1 MRFSI
6 TVTIAAM
13 LVSCASAL
21 ASTPP
26 SPRELERAVDAYLAP
41 LRQCDL
47 FQGAVLIGRGDRV
60 LLAKGYGDANVELGV
75 PNTPDH
81 VFRIASLSKMLTE
94 VALGRLMEQG
104 KLSLSDPLSR
114 FRPDFPRGDS
124 ITLDM
129 LRNHRAGIPSRNSI
143 PYDEE
148 AWQPNTLDSLVR
160 ILASTP
166 LDFAPGASQR
176 YSNGGY
182 AVLAAVIEK
191 ASGLSYAS
199 VIEREVATPLGL
211 TSTRHESDVD
221 LVTRRAYG
229 YVVTPVRRHGL
240 VTAPFQQMETKAGG
254 GSLVSTVYDLHRFL
268 RAMYTDRALRPDTWK
283 TLFPEDSVHA
293 FQGRCPGYN
302 VYMRRDFTR
311 DLDVIVLA
319 NNYASGMVADVGRD
333 LIAIARGVPTP
344 KPAWRAD
351 LPLDTPLA
359 RRAVGTYRIPPGLP
373 YGQGPIGLVLRGG
386 DLVVTLGGSPVDV
399 LLPQSPGRFLMRR
412 LWSEVRIEGSEGE
425 TPRVSFR
432 PLWYEAEPVTAQR
445 LP

>member
-1 MRFSI
+1 
-6 TVTIAAM
+6 M
-13 LVSCASAL
+13 LASCASA
-21 ASTPP
+21 AAAAPP

-47 FQGAVLIGRGDRV
+47 FQGAVLIGRGERV
-60 LLAKGYGDANVELGV
+60 ILAKGYGDASVELGV
-75 PNTPDH
+75 RNTPDH
-81 VFRIASLSKMLTE
+81 VFRIASLSKMFTE
-94 VALGRLMEQG
+94 VALGRLMEQS

-114 FRPDFPRGDS
+114 FLPDFPRGDS

-129 LRNHRAGIPSRNSI
+129 LRNHRAGIPSMNSI

-160 ILASTP
+160 VLAATP
-166 LDFAPGASQR
+166 LDFSPGARRR

-182 AVLAAVIEK
+182 AILAAVIEK
-191 ASGLSYAS
+191 ASGMPYAS
-199 VIEREVATPLGL
+199 AIEREVAIPLGL

-221 LVTRRAYG
+221 LVSRRAYG

-240 VTAPFQQMETKAGG
+240 VTAPFQQMETKTGG
-254 GSLVSTVYDLHRFL
+254 GSLVSTVYDLHRSL

-283 TLFPEDSVHA
+283 TLFPMDSVQE

-302 VYMRRDFTR
+302 VYMRRDFSR
-311 DLDVIVLA
+311 DLDVVVLA
-319 NNYASGMVADVGRD
+319 NNYASGMVADVGAD

-351 LPLDTPLA
+351 VPLDTALA
-359 RRAVGTYRIPPGLP
+359 RRALGRYRIAPGLP
-373 YGQGPIGLVLRGG
+373 YGEGPFGLVLREG
-386 DLVVTLGGSPVDV
+386 DLVVTLGGAPVDV

-412 LWSEVRIEGSEGE
+412 LWSEVRIEATEGE
-425 TPRVSFR
+425 PPKVSFR
-432 PLWYEAEPVTAQR
+432 PLWYAADPVMAQR